1 MQSDRPKKEKTKTM
15 RAITLDDFDSFPGL
29 REDLPVPSSSADDEG
44 TDALRALASDHT
56 QGKRAIR
63 VARA

>member
-1 MQSDRPKKEKTKTM
+1 MQSDRPKKGKTQTM
-15 RAITLDDFDSFPGL
+15 RAITLEDFDSSPGL
-29 REDLPVPSSSADDEG
+29 REDLPVLTSADDE
-44 TDALRALASDHT
+44 ALRTLASDHT

>member
-1 MQSDRPKKEKTKTM
+1 MQSDRPKKEKTETM
-15 RAITLDDFDSFPGL
+15 RAITLENFDSSPGL
-29 REDLPVPSSSADDEG
+29 REDLPVPAAADDESP
-44 TDALRALASDHT
+44 DALWALASDHT

>member
-29 REDLPVPSSSADDEG
+29 REDLPVPTAADDEAPN
-44 TDALRALASDHT
+44 ALRALASDHT

>member
-1 MQSDRPKKEKTKTM
+1 M
-15 RAITLDDFDSFPGL
+15 RAITLDDFDSSPGL
-29 REDLPVPSSSADDEG
+29 RGDREVPAQADDEAP
-44 TDALRALASDHT
+44 DALWALVSDHT

>member
-1 MQSDRPKKEKTKTM
+1 M

-29 REDLPVPSSSADDEG
+29 REDLPVPTSADEEAP
-44 TDALRALASDHT
+44 DALRALASDHT

>member
-15 RAITLDDFDSFPGL
+15 RAITLDDFDSSPGL
-29 REDLPVPSSSADDEG
+29 REDLPVPTSADDEAP
-44 TDALRALASDHT
+44 DALRALASDHT

-63 VARA
+63 IARA